1 MAPSSSKFVM
11 CKPNGNLW
19 LRDAFN
25 KELRRGLR
33 QALFHD
39 GMPPDFIEQV
49 IAKLASKSWR
59 SGAATVIVT
68 AGTAPMIAADFL
80 GHGDP
85 KITQTY
91 YNKAGDTQ
99 RLALARPLAAALD
112 ARPKPDSLPP
122 LSE

>member
-1 MAPSSSKFVM
+1 MSLSK
-11 CKPNGNLW
+11 N
-19 LRDAFN
+19 
-25 KELRRGLR
+25 
-33 QALFHD
+33 
-39 GMPPDFIEQV
+39 IEQFV
-49 IAKLASKSWR
+49 SQYDHLVKQTAKLASKSWR

-91 YNKAGDTQ
+91 YNKVGDTQ
-99 RLALARPLAAALD
+99 RLALPQPLAAALD
-112 ARPKPDSLPP
+112 ARPKPDSLPT

>member
-33 QALFHD
+33 QALFLD

-80 GHGDP
+80 GPGTP
-85 KITQTY
+85 KSRKRTTTKWGTL
-91 YNKAGDTQ
+91 NG
-99 RLALARPLAAALD
+99 
-112 ARPKPDSLPP
+112 
-122 LSE
+122 